1 MAFNP
6 LPQTWIPNWT
16 SDGTN
21 ITVPI
26 ASFPQMTAAEAST
39 STGDIRKVMFAI
51 VDQLVNAYNAKAL
64 ADRPAKMIPYRTS
77 TTDNIT
83 GEVTNTYV
91 QTFKL
96 TVSAIAVEPE

>member
-6 LPQTWIPNWT
+6 LPQTWIPNW
-16 SDGTN
+16 
-21 ITVPI
+21 
-26 ASFPQMTAAEAST
+26 
-39 STGDIRKVMFAI
+39 
-51 VDQLVNAYNAKAL
+51 
-64 ADRPAKMIPYRTS
+64 TS

-96 TVSAIAVEPE
+96 TVSAIDV